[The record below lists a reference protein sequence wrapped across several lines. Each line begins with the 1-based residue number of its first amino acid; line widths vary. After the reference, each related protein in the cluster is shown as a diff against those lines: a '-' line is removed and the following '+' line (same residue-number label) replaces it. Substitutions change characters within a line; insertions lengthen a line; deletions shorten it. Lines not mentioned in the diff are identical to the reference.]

1 MANTRALMDVR
12 PVTLEGVH
20 VRLEPLTMAHHAA
33 LWEIAKD
40 HELWRWTATDIRSP
54 DDLAT
59 YMSTA
64 LAEQAAG
71 RALPFATIA
80 REGGAREG
88 GAREAGRTVGST
100 RFGSIEPLNR
110 RAEIGWTWLGGAW
123 QCTAVNTEAKLFMLT
138 HAFETWG
145 CIRVELKT
153 DALNQ
158 ASRAAIAR
166 LGAKEEGTM
175 RKHTVTQTGRV
186 RDTVYYSILDD
197 EWPAVKARLEARLRK
212 PSERS

>member
-1 MANTRALMDVR
+1 MSGTRTLMEVR
-12 PVTLEGVH
+12 PVTLEGRF
-20 VRLEPLTMAHHAA
+20 VRLEPLTLAHHAA

-40 HELWRWTATDIRSP
+40 HELWRWTATDIRKP
-54 DDLAT
+54 EDLTA
-59 YMSTA
+59 YLEHA

-80 REGGAREG
+80 REANRP
-88 GAREAGRTVGST
+88 VGST
-100 RFGSIEPLNR
+100 RFGNLEPLNR
-110 RAEIGWTWLGGAW
+110 RAEIGWTWLGAAW
-123 QCTAVNTEAKLFMLT
+123 QRTTVNTEAKLLMLT

-175 RKHTVTQTGRV
+175 RKHMVTQTGRV

-197 EWPAVKARLEARLRK
+197 EWPALKVRLEGRLRK
-212 PSERS
+212 ASGHS

>member
-1 MANTRALMDVR
+1 MAETHPVMAVR
-12 PVTLEGVH
+12 PLTLEGEH

-40 HELWRWTATDIRSP
+40 HELWRWTATDVRTP
-54 DDLAT
+54 GDLAR
-59 YMSTA
+59 YMENA

-80 REGGAREG
+80 KASGHA
-88 GAREAGRTVGST
+88 VGST
-100 RFGSIEPLNR
+100 RFGNIEPLNR
-110 RAEIGWTWLGGAW
+110 RAEIGWTWLGGRW
-123 QCTAVNTEAKLFMLT
+123 RRTAVNTEAKLLMLK
-138 HAFETWG
+138 HVFETWG

-166 LGAKEEGTM
+166 LGAKEEGIF
-175 RKHTVTQTGRV
+175 RRHIITQTGRV
-186 RDTVYYSILDD
+186 RDTVYYSILEE
-197 EWPAVKARLEARLRK
+197 EWPSIKARLEARLHR
-212 PSERS
+212 PSDRAVTA

>member
-1 MANTRALMDVR
+1 MAEQTRPVMDVR
-12 PVTLEGVH
+12 PVTLEGEH

-40 HELWRWTATDIRSP
+40 HDLWRWTATDIRTP
-54 DDLAT
+54 DDLT
-59 YMSTA
+59 RYMQTA

-80 REGGAREG
+80 KA
-88 GAREAGRTVGST
+88 AGRPVGST
-100 RFGSIEPLNR
+100 RFGNIEPLNR
-110 RAEIGWTWLGGAW
+110 RVEIGWTWLGREW
-123 QCTAVNTEAKLFMLT
+123 QRTAVNTEAKLLKLT

-166 LGAKEEGTM
+166 LGAKEEGTL
-175 RKHTVTQTGRV
+175 RRHIVTQTGRV
-186 RDTVYYSILDD
+186 RDTVYYSILDE
-197 EWPAVKARLEARLRK
+197 EWPAIKARLEARLRH
-212 PSERS
+212 PSGRPVAP

>member
-1 MANTRALMDVR
+1 MANTRTPMDVR

-20 VRLEPLTMAHHAA
+20 VRLEPLTMVHHPA

-40 HELWRWTATDIRSP
+40 PELWRWTATNIRSP
-54 DDLAT
+54 EDLAT

-71 RALPFATIA
+71 RALPFATVA
-80 REGGAREG
+80 REGGAG
-88 GAREAGRTVGST
+88 EAGRTVGST
-100 RFGSIEPLNR
+100 RFGNIEPLNR
-110 RAEIGWTWLGGAW
+110 RAEIGWTWVGAAW
-123 QCTAVNTEAKLFMLT
+123 QRTAVNTEAKLLMLT

-158 ASRAAIAR
+158 SSRAAIAR

-175 RKHTVTQTGRV
+175 RKHMVTQTGRV

-212 PSERS
+212 PAERS

>member
-1 MANTRALMDVR
+1 MSGTRTLMEVR
-12 PVTLEGVH
+12 PVTLEGRF
-20 VRLEPLTMAHHAA
+20 VRLEPLTLAHHAA

-40 HELWRWTATDIRSP
+40 HELWRWTATDIRKP
-54 DDLAT
+54 EDLTA
-59 YMSTA
+59 YLEHA

-80 REGGAREG
+80 REANRP
-88 GAREAGRTVGST
+88 VGST
-100 RFGSIEPLNR
+100 RFGNLEPLNR
-110 RAEIGWTWLGGAW
+110 RAEIGWTWLGAAW
-123 QCTAVNTEAKLFMLT
+123 QRTTVNTEAKLLMLT

-175 RKHTVTQTGRV
+175 RKHMVTQTGRV

-197 EWPAVKARLEARLRK
+197 EWPALKARLEGRLRK
-212 PSERS
+212 ASGHS

>member
-1 MANTRALMDVR
+1 MANTRTLMDVR
-12 PVTLEGVH
+12 PVTLEGAH
-20 VRLEPLTMAHHAA
+20 VRLEPLTMAHHAP

-40 HELWRWTATDIRSP
+40 QELWRWTATDIRAP
-54 DDLAT
+54 EDLRT
-59 YMSTA
+59 YMETA
-64 LAEQAAG
+64 LAEQAGG

-80 REGGAREG
+80 K
-88 GAREAGRTVGST
+88 EAGKPVGST
-100 RFGSIEPLNR
+100 RFGNIEPLNR
-110 RAEIGWTWLGGAW
+110 RVEIGWTWVGAAW
-123 QCTAVNTEAKLFMLT
+123 RRTAVNTEAKLLMLT

-175 RKHTVTQTGRV
+175 RKHMVTQTGRV

-197 EWPAVKARLEARLRK
+197 EWPALKARLEARLRK
-212 PSERS
+212 PTGHS